1 MFLSFALPPLLIL
14 PLLPLLAPLAV
25 VVPLLQLP
33 WTPAWLSLAALVV
46 AMIVSCFGRLNVGI
60 LGLALAWIVGV
71 YLGAMSL
78 NEVLGG
84 FPTQTFLTLVGV
96 TLLFTQA
103 QINGTLDRVA
113 HASVRIC
120 RGNTGLVP
128 VMFFVL
134 ASVIATLG
142 PGNVSTAA
150 MLAPMAM
157 MVGGRAAI
165 PPFLM
170 AIMVGNGAQ
179 SGALSPFAPTGII
192 VTGLMR
198 NIGLDGYQWYTYAL
212 GLAAHAMVAFAG
224 YALFG
229 GLQLFKSRFQGE
241 TADPEER
248 RFSIVHWVTLATI
261 VCVLLAVQLLRA
273 NIGMAAF
280 TGAVMLAA
288 LHVADHEQAIR
299 RMPWNPILMLSGVSV
314 LVALLEKTGGLDLFT
329 ELLARISTPGSLTG
343 VIAFV
348 TGVIS
353 VYSSTSAVV
362 LPAFLP
368 TVPGLIARLGGDPF
382 SVASSMNVGAHL
394 VDMSPLSTTGAMCLA
409 GISDPAQVRPT
420 YNKLLAWG
428 LSMTIV
434 GAVGCYLFL

>member
-1 MFLSFALPPLLIL
+1 MSL
-14 PLLPLLAPLAV
+14 
-25 VVPLLQLP
+25 
-33 WTPAWLSLAALVV
+33 AWLSLAALAI
-46 AMIVSCFGRLNVGI
+46 AMIVSCFSQLNVGV

-71 YLGAMSL
+71 YLGGMTL
-78 NEVLGG
+78 NEVVSG
-84 FPTQTFLTLVGV
+84 FPVQLFLTLAGV
-96 TLLFTQA
+96 TLIFTQA
-103 QINGTLDRVA
+103 QLNGTLDRVA
-113 HASVRIC
+113 HAAVRVC

-134 ASVIATLG
+134 AGLIASLG
-142 PGNVSTAA
+142 PGNVATAA

-157 MVGGRAAI
+157 AVGTRAAI

-192 VTGLMR
+192 VTGLMDK
-198 NIGLDGYQWYTYAL
+198 IGLAGYEWRTYL
-212 GLAAHAMVAFAG
+212 MNLAAHAIVAFAG
-224 YALFG
+224 YFLFG
-229 GLQLFKSRFQGE
+229 GWRLFKDRFHGASEQSDTAAE
-241 TADPEER
+241 T
-248 RFSIVHWVTLATI
+248 RFMTPHWITLLVIA
-261 VCVLLAVQLLRA
+261 CVLIGVLFLNA
-273 NIGMAAF
+273 NIGLAAF
-280 TGAVMLAA
+280 TGAVVLAT
-288 LHVADHEQAIR
+288 LRVADHDQAIR
-299 RMPWNPILMLSGVSV
+299 RMPWTPILMVSGVSV

-329 ELLARISTPGSLTG
+329 DLLAKIATPGSLTG

-368 TVPGLIARLGGDPF
+368 TVPGLIARLGGDAF

-409 GISDPAQVRPT
+409 GISDQTQVRPT

-434 GAVGCYLFL
+434 GSIGCYLFL

>member
-1 MFLSFALPPLLIL
+1 MSL
-14 PLLPLLAPLAV
+14 
-25 VVPLLQLP
+25 
-33 WTPAWLSLAALVV
+33 AWLSLAALAI
-46 AMIVSCFGRLNVGI
+46 AMIVSCFSQLNVGV

-71 YLGAMSL
+71 YLGGMSL
-78 NEVLGG
+78 NEVVSG
-84 FPTQTFLTLVGV
+84 FPVQLFLTLAGV

-103 QINGTLDRVA
+103 QLNGTLDRVA
-113 HASVRIC
+113 HAAVRVC

-128 VMFFVL
+128 IMFFVL
-134 ASVIATLG
+134 AGLIASLG
-142 PGNVSTAA
+142 PGNVATAA

-157 MVGGRAAI
+157 AVGTRAAI

-192 VTGLMR
+192 VTGLM
-198 NIGLDGYQWYTYAL
+198 NKIGLPGNEWRTYL
-212 GLAAHAMVAFAG
+212 MNFAAHAIVAFAG
-224 YALFG
+224 YFLFG
-229 GLQLFKSRFQGE
+229 GWRLFSDRFQGASEQSSE
-241 TADPEER
+241 TKFTAH
-248 RFSIVHWVTLATI
+248 HWITLLVIAS
-261 VCVLLAVQLLRA
+261 VLVAVLFLNA
-273 NIGMAAF
+273 NIGLAAF
-280 TGAVMLAA
+280 TGAVVLAT
-288 LHVADHEQAIR
+288 LRVADHDQSIR
-299 RMPWNPILMLSGVSV
+299 RMPWTPILMVSGVSV

-329 ELLARISTPGSLTG
+329 ELLSKIATPGSLTG

-353 VYSSTSAVV
+353 VYSSTSGVV

-368 TVPGLIARLGGDPF
+368 TVPGLIARLGGDAF

-409 GISDPAQVRPT
+409 GISDQAQVRPT

-434 GAVGCYLFL
+434 GALGCWLFFSLV

>member
-1 MFLSFALPPLLIL
+1 MSL
-14 PLLPLLAPLAV
+14 
-25 VVPLLQLP
+25 
-33 WTPAWLSLAALVV
+33 AWLSLAALAI
-46 AMIVSCFGRLNVGI
+46 AMIVSCFSQLNVGV
-60 LGLALAWIVGV
+60 LGVALAWILGV
-71 YLGAMSL
+71 YLGGMSL
-78 NEVLGG
+78 GDVLSG
-84 FPTQTFLTLVGV
+84 FPTQTFLMLVGV

-103 QINGTLDRVA
+103 QINGTLERVA

-134 ASVIATLG
+134 AALIATLG
-142 PGNVSTAA
+142 PGNVATAA

-157 MVGGRAAI
+157 GVGTRASI

-179 SGALSPFAPTGII
+179 SGALSPLAPTGVI
-192 VTGLMR
+192 VTPLMMK
-198 NIGLDGYQWYTYAL
+198 IGLGGHEWQTYAMN
-212 GLAAHAMVAFAG
+212 LAAHALVAFAG

-229 GLQLFKSRFQGE
+229 GLRLFKDRFQGDS
-241 TADPEER
+241 TAQKAEA
-248 RFSIVHWVTLATI
+248 RFSPVHWVTIGTI
-261 VCVLLAVQLLRA
+261 VCVLLAVQLVGA

-280 TGAVMLAA
+280 TAAVFLAIVR
-288 LHVADHEQAIR
+288 VADHEQAIR
-299 RMPWNPILMLSGVSV
+299 RMPWSPILMLSGVSV
-314 LVALLEKTGGLDLFT
+314 LVGLLEKTGGLALFT
-329 ELLARISTPGSLTG
+329 DLLAGLATPGTLTG

-348 TGVIS
+348 TGLIS

-368 TVPGLIARLGGDPF
+368 TVPGLVARLGGDAF
-382 SVASSMNVGAHL
+382 SVATSMNVGAHL

-409 GISDPAQVRPT
+409 GISDQTQVRPT

-434 GAVGCYLFL
+434 GSVGCYLFL